1 MRRTAFARAAADGKR
16 ARRTSPDRK
25 CSASSWDRSTH
36 SHTAI
41 WLSGSDQTSA
51 VAGAPPPP
59 PPLLLLPAPPS
70 PLTESRMA
78 CPVVTT
84 SEISACGGLAQGT
97 WLQKRP
103 DARERTPRPV
113 TASCRARWMRAS
125 AFEKRRSSPHSPNV
139 RGWRRRRV
147 RPRSTVVWLLRPSAA
162 AVMPSATPTA
172 GLTTSP
178 TAPCATPLKKPPKPP
193 LCAPCSGFWITPA
206 TPLSSPP
213 ETDSAVCSSPSPML
227 RGPSC
232 CCTCADDALRSR

>member
-1 MRRTAFARAAADGKR
+1 MFCVKFKGLLQCGTHVSSRRGKIFLFHTTPQYRWGPPVYLLVPDTQQQPRQRRGARLVLDSSSLTACSMRRTAFARAAADGKR

-97 WLQKRP
+97 YL
-103 DARERTPRPV
+103 T
-113 TASCRARWMRAS
+113 
-125 AFEKRRSSPHSPNV
+125 
-139 RGWRRRRV
+139 
-147 RPRSTVVWLLRPSAA
+147 AA
-162 AVMPSATPTA
+162 A
-172 GLTTSP
+172 
-178 TAPCATPLKKPPKPP
+178 
-193 LCAPCSGFWITPA
+193 
-206 TPLSSPP
+206 
-213 ETDSAVCSSPSPML
+213 
-227 RGPSC
+227 
-232 CCTCADDALRSR
+232 